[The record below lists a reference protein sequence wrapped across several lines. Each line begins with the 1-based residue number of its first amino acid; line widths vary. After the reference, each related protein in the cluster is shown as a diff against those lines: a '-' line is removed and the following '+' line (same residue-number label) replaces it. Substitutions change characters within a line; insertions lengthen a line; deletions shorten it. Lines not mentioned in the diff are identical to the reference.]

1 MDGAAMLYILFAI
14 CAGAATTLQNSI
26 NGLMTPIIGSMCVSC
41 INFTVQAILILGYL
55 AIFQRRLPAV
65 RRVPLPYYASG
76 ILATIVVGLIG
87 MCVARMGSAVTTC
100 CSVAGQILMSA
111 LIDHFGLFGAQR
123 VRFHLSRAPGF
134 LCILAGVLCINLIGA
149 SGKMEAPL
157 PLLLLTILL
166 GGCAVFVRT
175 MNARVARI
183 TGSVIDGGFVNSIG
197 GSIGGLL
204 LTLAI
209 SGSRMDFSAFGRV
222 PAVYYCAG
230 CFGLACLMLS
240 ILAYKRLE
248 TFYATVFMLIGQI
261 CAGVVLDLMI
271 FHALTWEKAIG
282 VAMIVLGVMI
292 DKLAARHTPAI

>member
-87 MCVARMGSAVTTC
+87 MCVSRMSSAVTTC

-134 LCILAGVLCINLIGA
+134 LCILAGVLCINLIG
-149 SGKMEAPL
+149 
-157 PLLLLTILL
+157 
-166 GGCAVFVRT
+166 
-175 MNARVARI
+175 
-183 TGSVIDGGFVNSIG
+183 
-197 GSIGGLL
+197 
-204 LTLAI
+204 
-209 SGSRMDFSAFGRV
+209 
-222 PAVYYCAG
+222 
-230 CFGLACLMLS
+230 
-240 ILAYKRLE
+240 
-248 TFYATVFMLIGQI
+248 QI

-292 DKLAARHTPAI
+292 DKLAVRHTPAI